1 MANTDTLITLQTTL
15 QRNTENL
22 LTSEVGDEL
31 VMMDMDGGNYISL
44 NKVGRVI
51 WEKIEQPTQIE
62 VLVTYLMGRFNV
74 DKDTCTAD
82 TLEYLHNMQDQKVIS
97 IL

>member
-1 MANTDTLITLQTTL
+1 MLNTLITLQTTV

-22 LTSEVGDEL
+22 LTGEVGDEM

-51 WEKIEQPTQIE
+51 WEQIE
-62 VLVTYLMGRFNV
+62 HPIQVEALITYLTERFNV

-82 TLEYLHNMQDQKVIS
+82 TLQYLQDMHVQKVITVK
-97 IL
+97 